1 MYVFCVYE
9 YSSTANLLNL
19 ICDTVGLI
27 SYILYIQYGWS
38 WSDILYKQYCWADI
52 LYASNLGI

>member
-9 YSSTANLLNL
+9 YSSTANLINL

-27 SYILYIQYGWS
+27 SYIYSTVGLGLISYIYS
-38 WSDILYKQYCWADI
+38 TVES
-52 LYASNLGI
+52 YALEKSTIS